1 MQVQAPGA
9 ELLPEQAGQV
19 LESDQVLE
27 YQETMQR
34 VPVPRIHPAFR
45 LATLHSETQARQAPQ
60 RKAGLTEGSSPL
72 MDLGARLPMDTLV
85 RREVLRDLVPLQIR
99 TETSFTIQTRN
110 LTMRTDRL
118 LQERHPV
125 RHLLAPEVI
134 TQGM

>member
-1 MQVQAPGA
+1 M
-9 ELLPEQAGQV
+9 PEQAGQV
-19 LESDQVLE
+19 LESDQILE

-34 VPVPRIHPAFR
+34 VPVPHIHPAFR

-60 RKAGLTEGSSPL
+60 RKTGLTEGSSPL
-72 MDLGARLPMDTLV
+72 MGRVARLPTDTLV
-85 RREVLRDLVPLQIR
+85 RKEVLRDLVSLQIP
-99 TETSFTIQTRN
+99 TETNFTVQTRN

-125 RHLLAPEVI
+125 SPLLAPEVI